1 MTPRHILLA
10 VGAVLVLG
18 MGVYLV
24 LEVSRPPVAAQASGP
39 GATSVRRPSPPDRPS
54 VTEPTDRGSAMVR
67 APIPPSSSDRPAVE
81 DRPNV
86 TDSPMPGVE
95 VEPGAATVMKANPK
109 LDAIMSEA
117 NKAYDRG
124 DFDDAK
130 ALALKVLAKTPN
142 NVRMLRILVSSDC
155 ILGDNAEAQKHYQ
168 LLPPGDRAQMR
179 TRCERYGVT
188 FPPE

>member
-1 MTPRHILLA
+1 MS
-10 VGAVLVLG
+10 
-18 MGVYLV
+18 VYLV

-39 GATSVRRPSPPDRPS
+39 TSARRPTVADRPS
-54 VTEPTDRGSAMVR
+54 VTEPTERDSDVVR
-67 APIPPSSSDRPAVE
+67 APLPTQVTGRPPVE

-86 TDSPMPGVE
+86 TDPPVPGVE
-95 VEPGAATVMKANPK
+95 IEPGAATVMKANPK
-109 LDAIMSEA
+109 LDAVMSEA

-130 ALALKVLAKTPN
+130 AIALKVLAKTPN

>member
-1 MTPRHILLA
+1 
-10 VGAVLVLG
+10 
-18 MGVYLV
+18 
-24 LEVSRPPVAAQASGP
+24 
-39 GATSVRRPSPPDRPS
+39 
-54 VTEPTDRGSAMVR
+54 MVR
-67 APIPPSSSDRPAVE
+67 APIPEQVTGRAPVA

-86 TDSPMPGVE
+86 TDPAIPGVE
-95 VEPGAATVMKANPK
+95 IEPGAATVMKANPK

-130 ALALKVLAKTPN
+130 AIALKVLAKTPN

-188 FPPE
+188 FPE